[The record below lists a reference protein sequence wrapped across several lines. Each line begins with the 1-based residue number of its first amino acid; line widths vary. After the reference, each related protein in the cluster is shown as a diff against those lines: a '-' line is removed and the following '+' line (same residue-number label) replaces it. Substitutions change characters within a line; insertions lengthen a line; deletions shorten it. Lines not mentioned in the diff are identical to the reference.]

1 MEIVFIFEDFHRP
14 WDSDSFVFTAD
25 LWSHHIMLQAADINV
40 AEGKKQARILQSE
53 AEKQELI
60 NAAEGAAKAVIA
72 AGEARA
78 KSIGVVAEG
87 I

>member
-1 MEIVFIFEDFHRP
+1 MKMWIPLF
-14 WDSDSFVFTAD
+14 
-25 LWSHHIMLQAADINV
+25 
-40 AEGKKQARILQSE
+40 LQSE

-78 KSIGVVAEG
+78 KSIGVVAEVNRK
-87 I
+87 IK